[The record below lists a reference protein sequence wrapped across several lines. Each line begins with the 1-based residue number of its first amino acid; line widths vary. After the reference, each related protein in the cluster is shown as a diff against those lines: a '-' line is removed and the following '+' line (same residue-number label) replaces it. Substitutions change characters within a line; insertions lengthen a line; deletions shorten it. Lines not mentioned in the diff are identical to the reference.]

1 MMSREPYKF
10 APGDHGGTQSGNPLA
25 CAAALAT
32 IDVIESENLVEQ
44 SRHKGELLKRLLRE
58 LKSPYTVD
66 VRGKGLMLA
75 YESSRSVVPIVDYAR
90 ENGVLLNNTS
100 ENVLR
105 FVPPLVIAKEQI
117 ETAITVVERAIN
129 VHPW

>member
-1 MMSREPYKF
+1 M
-10 APGDHGGTQSGNPLA
+10 
-25 CAAALAT
+25 
-32 IDVIESENLVEQ
+32 V
-44 SRHKGELLKRLLRE
+44 
-58 LKSPYTVD
+58 
-66 VRGKGLMLA
+66 A
-75 YESSRSVVPIVDYAR
+75 YESSRPVRSVVDYAR

-129 VHPW
+129 VYPR